1 MRILK
6 SLSEKREKKLEN
18 EILANILKTEQRP
31 NSQIEL
37 LQIALLDS
45 KKEEQQFYNP
55 FIC

>member
-6 SLSEKREKKLEN
+6 SLSAKRGKKLEN
-18 EILANILKTEQRP
+18 ETLANILKTEQRP